1 MDIFSALGIQG
12 VEENRQRIARLERK
26 IAHLD
31 RKVDLI
37 LRELGLEY
45 EEREEEDSFPGL
57 DEVKDLLR
65 QGRKIHA
72 IKVYRQKTGA
82 GLKEARDAVERIE
95 IE

>member
-12 VEENRQRIARLERK
+12 VKENRQRIARLERK
-26 IAHLD
+26 IARLD

-45 EEREEEDSFPGL
+45 EEREEDSFPGL
-57 DEVKDLLR
+57 DEVQDLLR